1 MLALASN
8 LALGTGDFGT
18 NFIYACVDSAT
29 GTPAAAAVA
38 AASPAY
44 GKG

>member
-8 LALGTGDFGT
+8 LALGTTG

-29 GTPAAAAVA
+29 GTEPV
-38 AASPAY
+38 S
-44 GKG
+44 G